1 MKLILAATLEP
12 KLRNKMNLDN
22 YFKNTLTD
30 IDRTANDTV
39 IEFINVYNKWAK
51 DCHNLVKA
59 DRSQLDEIAKIDSE
73 PRKIL
78 QRIYNKYCTSK
89 NRQYHRTSVGYFFY
103 GRTYNTS
110 TEIVNSINLT
120 KNKIEI
126 HTAKIKNIS
135 TSKKYIVVKQGQI
148 WKIDS
153 VESLEGNNRWTFDIL

>member
-1 MKLILAATLEP
+1 MDIYK
-12 KLRNKMNLDN
+12 
-22 YFKNTLTD
+22 YFENTLTD

-59 DRSQLDEIAKIDSE
+59 DRSKLDEIVKVDSE

-78 QRIYNKYCTSK
+78 QSIYNKYCTSK

-103 GRTYNTS
+103 GGTYNTS
-110 TEIVNSINLT
+110 TEIINSINLT

-126 HTAKIKNIS
+126 QTAKIKNIA
-135 TSKKYIVVKQGQI
+135 TSKKYTVMRQGQI
-148 WKIDS
+148 WKIDT
-153 VESLEGNNRWTFDIL
+153 VESLEGNNNKWTFDIL